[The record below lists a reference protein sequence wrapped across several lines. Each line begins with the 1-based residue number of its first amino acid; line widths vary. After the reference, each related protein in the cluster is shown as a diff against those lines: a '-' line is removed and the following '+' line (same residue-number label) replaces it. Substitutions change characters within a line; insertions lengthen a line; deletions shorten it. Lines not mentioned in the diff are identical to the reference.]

1 MILLHFVELFGKVLK
16 VNFAQPSKIKGGD
29 LGWASQP
36 VWADTD
42 DWYEKRVAE
51 EQILSLEE
59 EQKKKTEKEALQSQI
74 PEEMRSNN

>member
-1 MILLHFVELFGKVLK
+1 M
-16 VNFAQPSKIKGGD
+16 NFAQPSKIKGGD

-59 EQKKKTEKEALQSQI
+59 EQKKKAEKEALQSQI
-74 PEEMRSNN
+74 PEEMRSNI